1 MKNIDQELKAKFQ
14 YSNGTLRNKLGIQ
27 RQSELMKVEY
37 QTVSEKTVFLFSHYQ
52 KIRPIKSIN
61 DLAKI
66 HKFLYG
72 DLYDWAG
79 EFRNYELAKDG
90 TNFMLSHSF
99 PEAIK
104 AINDLIQ
111 DIQRDRKP
119 SVSQYAQLLD
129 YLNYFHPFREG
140 NGRSTKTLLV
150 IMAAQKGQYLNYNR
164 QDEQVIEALK
174 NADVKQL
181 EKFIRMETLAD
192 KNKIMELA
200 AQQQISDYK
209 KKFLKQ
215 RSKRRRP

>member
-1 MKNIDQELKAKFQ
+1 
-14 YSNGTLRNKLGIQ
+14 
-27 RQSELMKVEY
+27 
-37 QTVSEKTVFLFSHYQ
+37 
-52 KIRPIKSIN
+52 
-61 DLAKI
+61 
-66 HKFLYG
+66 
-72 DLYDWAG
+72 
-79 EFRNYELAKDG
+79 
-90 TNFMLSHSF
+90 MLSHSF

-174 NADVKQL
+174 NADAKQL
-181 EKFIRMETLAD
+181 EKFMRMETLAD

-200 AQQQISDYK
+200 AQQQISDSK
-209 KKFLKQ
+209 KKFLEQ
-215 RSKRRRP
+215 RSKRRRS